1 MITHEPIQFTA
12 ELSWLEGPMFTHS
25 IRIPPEIRDRF
36 RTTKGAIRVLC
47 SIEGSTEFPCAL
59 NPRGHEY
66 IIIVSKAFIKQ
77 HKLAG
82 VSSFQVSI
90 RPDPDN
96 GLLLPEE
103 LQEVLD
109 QDEWGSRLFEALLP
123 GRKRGYIYYVR
134 SAKTVDTRIKR
145 AFEIVQKLKTTKQ

>member
-1 MITHEPIQFTA
+1 MTNDESIQFTGQ
-12 ELSWLEGPMFTHS
+12 LSWLDGPMFTHS
-25 IRIPPEIRDRF
+25 IRIPEDVGTTF
-36 RTTKGAIRVLC
+36 RTGKGAIRVLC

-59 NPRGHEY
+59 NPRGNEY

-82 VSSFQVSI
+82 VSHFQVSI

-109 QDEWGSRLFEALLP
+109 QDEWGSRLFNALLP

-134 SAKTVDTRIKR
+134 SAKTVDTRIKW
-145 AFEIVQKLKTTKQ
+145 AFEIVQKLKTSKP